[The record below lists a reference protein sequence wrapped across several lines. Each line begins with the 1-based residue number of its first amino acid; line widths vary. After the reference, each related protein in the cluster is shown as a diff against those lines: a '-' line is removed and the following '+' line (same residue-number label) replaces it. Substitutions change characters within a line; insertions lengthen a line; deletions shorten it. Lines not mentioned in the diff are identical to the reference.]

1 MSLRKERNKVKR
13 TWEERQEEYMRNKQK
28 IVIKIMTIILV
39 LIELLF
45 IYSIVLHIRMDNA
58 NIEVTEKSI
67 NISDIYI
74 GETKK
79 TKATLYLDTNPFIKV
94 EIIFRQR
101 GEDKYYRITNNLDI
115 FYLLFCVGGIILIG
129 ILLYE
134 IEKFCYKYICY
145 IICFPIFLFTEVMS
159 RLEKRRKP

>member
-1 MSLRKERNKVKR
+1 MSQRKESNKVKR
-13 TWEERQEEYMRNKQK
+13 TWEERQEACMRNKQK
-28 IVIKIMTIILV
+28 IVINIMIIILV

-45 IYSIVLHIRMDNA
+45 VYSVILHILKDNVKVQA
-58 NIEVTEKSI
+58 IESNISI
-67 NISDIYI
+67 NDIYI

-94 EIIFRQR
+94 EIIFRQK
-101 GEDKYYRITNNLDI
+101 GEYQYYRVTNNLDA
-115 FYLLFCVGGIILIG
+115 FYLNFCLVGIILIA

-145 IICFPIFLFTEVMS
+145 IICFAIFLFTEMMS

>member
-1 MSLRKERNKVKR
+1 MSRRKESNKVKR
-13 TWEERQEEYMRNKQK
+13 TWEERQEECMRNKQK
-28 IVIKIMTIILV
+28 IVTNIMIIILV
-39 LIELLF
+39 LMELLF
-45 IYSIVLHIRMDNA
+45 VCSVILHMRMDNVKVQA
-58 NIEVTEKSI
+58 IQSNISI
-67 NISDIYI
+67 NDIYI

-94 EIIFRQR
+94 EIIFRQK
-101 GEDKYYRITNNLDI
+101 GEYQYYSVTNNLDT
-115 FYLLFCVGGIILIG
+115 FYLSFCVGGIILIV

-145 IICFPIFLFTEVMS
+145 IICFLIFLFTEMMS